1 MIKVLC
7 IEARQLTPVGYWRV
21 FKPFETINRLFPGVF
36 QFDFKSKDLDYADI
50 SGADVVFMTRPHK
63 AETFEWIRE
72 AKQTKGIPFILDMD
86 DDLLDVPREHPLF
99 PDLKKRRKILENH
112 MKIADLLWYSTDFLL
127 KKYGKGVHIPNA
139 IDTALLPVE
148 PAPDAKRVMWRGNS
162 IQMHDLWGAGM
173 QMFDEIQDYAN
184 QFGFIGFLPPF
195 FDYANPIHEHDG
207 GPIMSYDPIA
217 TKGRT
222 SCTVIRYPVIDNT
235 SMYLQQLK
243 FDRWNYIWKPLIDH
257 DFNRAK
263 SNISMMDAA
272 ISGGVCLTNFAGQP
286 QWENATGKILPYDA
300 ACDLWAKSC
309 ADIRLNYDITTA
321 ANIRASWL
329 IKLAGRENLF
339 AQ

>member
-7 IEARQLTPVGYWRV
+7 IEPRQLTPVGYWRV

-36 QFDFKSKDLDYADI
+36 QFEFKAKDLDYADI
-50 SGADVVFMTRPHK
+50 SGADVIFMTRPHK
-63 AETFEWIRE
+63 IETFEWIRE
-72 AKQTKGIPFILDMD
+72 AKQTKGIPFVMDMD

-127 KKYGKGVHIPNA
+127 KKYGKGVCVPNS
-139 IDTALLPVE
+139 IDLSLLPVE

-162 IQMHDLWGAGM
+162 IQMHDLLGAGAP
-173 QMFDEIQDYAN
+173 MFQYIQTYS
-184 QFGFIGFLPPF
+184 QTLGFIGFLPPF
-195 FDYANPIHEHDG
+195 FEYSKPVYDYETALAEKPMCDV
-207 GPIMSYDPIA
+207 
-217 TKGRT
+217 
-222 SCTVIRYPVIDNT
+222 VINYPVIDNT
-235 SMYLQQLK
+235 SMYLQQLG
-243 FDRWNYIWKPLIDH
+243 FDKWNYIWKPLIDH

-263 SNISMMDAA
+263 SNISMIEAA

-309 ADIRLNYDITTA
+309 ADIRLNYDINNA